1 MKRALKVLSVLCVVA
16 IGALAAFL
24 LTFDVNRY
32 KAELDAFV
40 ERQTGRRF
48 EVAGEIRFVPSL
60 LPTLA
65 VEDVALGNAPWAPD
79 ADFLRVQRAE
89 AQVALMPLL
98 KRRIEVRRIDLHG
111 LALDLRTGANGE
123 RNWIMTRA
131 GGGEQRI
138 LSAALRDLAID
149 QVSIADSVVRYRAA
163 GGAPV
168 HELAI
173 RRLHARADS
182 PQSPVTVDLE
192 GRYLAHPVTARG
204 TLGSW
209 SALAAGGAVT
219 VDLGGEIGAV
229 AYRIGGELPRAVGT
243 RPLAIGLQARDLAE
257 VGQLLGREWP
267 PLSPASLTARL
278 SRQGERY
285 LLDAIDAKAGR
296 SALSGSLT
304 VALNGAGP
312 DLSGAMHAPLIDL
325 TEVAPPPAERG
336 GRVLPSA
343 AIFIDRLPPGS
354 ARIGLDA
361 ATVSLHKLDLADV
374 SATVTV
380 GDGVLRVEP
389 LRAGVAG
396 GGVDGAVTITP
407 TLAPAPVP
415 PAAAAAPVVRLDLRG
430 AGILPGR
437 LPQFQDK
444 RISGAPV
451 DFSLDID
458 GRGRSLAEVMGS
470 GNGRVLVRVG
480 PGTVPSHLGSADLLF
495 DTLRLLNPLSARGA
509 HTRIE
514 CAVFNFGVREGLA
527 SSREGVALR
536 TDQLTVLGGGL
547 VDLKTEGLDIGVQ
560 PKPRSGSGLNVAS
573 LGGDL
578 VRIGGTLSDPKPAA
592 DAEAVAGV
600 GLKVGAAMATGGLS
614 LVAEGLF
621 DRATA
626 DEDVCAIA
634 LRGGTRA
641 AAPERTTIDKAAD
654 STKQAV
660 RKTGEAVQGAL
671 KKLFGR

>member
-1 MKRALKVLSVLCVVA
+1 MKRALKVLSLLFLVA
-16 IGALAAFL
+16 IGAMAAFL
-24 LTFDVNRY
+24 LSFDVNRY
-32 KAELDAFV
+32 KAELDALV

-60 LPTLA
+60 WPTLA
-65 VEDVALGNAPWAPD
+65 VEGMALGNAPWAPD
-79 ADFLRVQRAE
+79 ADFLRVERAE
-89 AQVALMPLL
+89 AQVALLPLL
-98 KRRIEVRRIDLHG
+98 DRRIEIRRIDLRG

-123 RNWIMTRA
+123 RNWVMTRA

-138 LSAALRDLAID
+138 LSSALRDLAID
-149 QVSIADSVVRYRAA
+149 QVTIEDAVVRYRAA

-182 PQSPVTVDLE
+182 PQSPVTVDLQ

-209 SALAAGGAVT
+209 TALAAGGAVSA
-219 VDLGGEIGAV
+219 DLRGEIGAV
-229 AYRIGGELPRAVGT
+229 AYRIEGEVPRAMGT
-243 RPLAIGLQARDLAE
+243 RPLALGLQAKDLAAAGE
-257 VGQLLGREWP
+257 LLGREWP

-278 SRQGERY
+278 SRQGEGY
-285 LLDAIDAKAGR
+285 LLDGIDAKAGR
-296 SALSGSLT
+296 SALSGSLS
-304 VALNGAGP
+304 VALTEARP
-312 DLSGAMHAPLIDL
+312 DLSGAIHAPLIDL
-325 TEVAPPPAERG
+325 TEIAPPPAERG

-343 AIFIDRLPPGS
+343 AIFSDRLPPGS

-361 ATVSLHKLDLADV
+361 AKVRLHKMDLADV

-380 GDGVLRVEP
+380 KDGVLRVEP

-407 TLAPAPVP
+407 APPT
-415 PAAAAAPVVRLDLRG
+415 AAAAPAVRLDLRG

-437 LPQFQDK
+437 LPQFQGK

-458 GRGRSLAEVMGS
+458 GRGRSLAEVMGN

-578 VRIGGTLSDPKPAA
+578 VRIGGTLSDPKPVA

-641 AAPERTTIDKAAD
+641 APKERSTIDKAAD
-654 STKQAV
+654 GTKQAV

>member
-1 MKRALKVLSVLCVVA
+1 MKRALIALLSLFVVA
-16 IGALAAFL
+16 AGAMAAFL

-32 KAELDAFV
+32 KDALDALV
-40 ERQTGRRF
+40 ERQTGRRV
-48 EVAGEIRFVPSL
+48 EIAGDIRFVPSL

-65 VEDVALGNAPWAPD
+65 VEGVALGNAPWAQES
-79 ADFLRVQRAE
+79 DFLRVEHAE
-89 AQVALMPLL
+89 AQVALLPLL
-98 KRRIEVRRIDLHG
+98 QRRIEVRRIDLRG
-111 LALDLRTGANGE
+111 LTLELRTGANGE
-123 RNWIMTRA
+123 RNWVMTRA

-138 LSAALRDLAID
+138 LSSALRDLAID
-149 QVSIADSVVRYRAA
+149 QVAIEDAVIRYRAA
-163 GGAPV
+163 GAAQV

-173 RRLHARADS
+173 EELHAAADS
-182 PQSPVTVDLE
+182 PDSPVTVGLA
-192 GRYLAHPVTARG
+192 GRYRAHAVTARG

-209 SALAAGGAVT
+209 TVLAAGGTVT
-219 VDLGGEIGAV
+219 ADLTGEIGAV
-229 AYRIGGELPRAVGT
+229 SYRMKGELPRTAGT
-243 RPLAIGLQARDLAE
+243 RPLAIGLQAEDLAA
-257 VGQLLGREWP
+257 VGRLLGRAWP
-267 PLSPASLTARL
+267 PLSPVSLTARL

-285 LLDAIDAKAGR
+285 LLEEIDAKAGR
-296 SALSGSLT
+296 SALSGSVTAALT
-304 VALNGAGP
+304 EAGP
-312 DLSGAMHAPLIDL
+312 DLSGAIHAPLIDL
-325 TEVAPPPAERG
+325 TEFVPPPAERG
-336 GRVLPSA
+336 GRVLPTA

-361 ATVSLHKLDLADV
+361 AKVSLHKMDLADV
-374 SATVTV
+374 SATLTV
-380 GDGVLRVEP
+380 KDGVLRVEP
-389 LRAGVAG
+389 LRASVAG
-396 GGVDGAVTITP
+396 GGVDGAVTIMP
-407 TLAPAPVP
+407 APAT
-415 PAAAAAPVVRLDLRG
+415 AAAPAVRLDLRG

-437 LPQFQDK
+437 LPQFQGK

-451 DFSLDID
+451 DFRLDID
-458 GRGRSLAEVMGS
+458 GRGRSPAEVMGS

-480 PGTVPSHLGSADLLF
+480 PGTVPSHLGSTDLLF
-495 DTLRLLNPLSARGA
+495 DAVRLLNPLSARGA

-547 VDLKTEGLDIGVQ
+547 VDLKTERLDIGVQ

-573 LGGDL
+573 LGGD
-578 VRIGGTLSDPKPAA
+578 VIRIGGTLADPKPAA

-641 AAPERTTIDKAAD
+641 APQDRSTIDAATE
-654 STKQAV
+654 STKRAV

>member
-1 MKRALKVLSVLCVVA
+1 MKRALKVLLLLFVVA
-16 IGALAAFL
+16 AGAMSAFL

-32 KAELDAFV
+32 KGELDAFV
-40 ERQTGRRF
+40 ERQTGGRF

-65 VEDVALGNAPWAPD
+65 VEGVALGNAPWAPD
-79 ADFLRVQRAE
+79 ADFLRVERAE
-89 AQVALMPLL
+89 AQVALIPLL
-98 KRRIEVRRIDLHG
+98 ERRIEVRRIDLRG
-111 LALDLRTGANGE
+111 LTLDLRTGANGE
-123 RNWIMTRA
+123 RNWVMTRA

-138 LSAALRDLAID
+138 LSSALRDLAID
-149 QVSIADSVVRYRAA
+149 QVTIEDAVVRYRAA

-209 SALAAGGAVT
+209 TALAAGGAVAA
-219 VDLGGEIGAV
+219 DLGGEIGAV
-229 AYRIGGELPRAVGT
+229 AYRVEGELPRAT
-243 RPLAIGLQARDLAE
+243 DAQALAIGLQAKDLAA
-257 VGQLLGREWP
+257 VGRLLGREWP

-278 SRQGERY
+278 SRQGEGY
-285 LLDAIDAKAGR
+285 LLDGIDVKAGR
-296 SALSGSLT
+296 SALSGSLS
-304 VALNGAGP
+304 VALTEAGP
-312 DLSGAMHAPLIDL
+312 DLSGAMHAPLLDL
-325 TEVAPPPAERG
+325 TEVVPPPAERG

-343 AIFIDRLPPGS
+343 AIFSDRLPPGS

-361 ATVSLHKLDLADV
+361 AKVRLHKMDLADV

-407 TLAPAPVP
+407 T
-415 PAAAAAPVVRLDLRG
+415 AAAAPAVRLDLRG

-437 LPQFQDK
+437 LPQFQGK

-458 GRGRSLAEVMGS
+458 GRGRSLAEVMGN

-480 PGTVPSHLGSADLLF
+480 PGSVPSHLGSADLLF

-578 VRIGGTLSDPKPAA
+578 VRIGGTLSDPKPVA

-634 LRGGTRA
+634 LRGGTRTA
-641 AAPERTTIDKAAD
+641 GAAPKERSTIDKAAD
-654 STKQAV
+654 GTKQAV